1 MRVTV
6 DTLLRIRE
14 RFAATRAC
22 SLLCGVVVAAGA
34 APDEQPV
41 VLALLAGRDV
51 DAGRVQDHEAG
62 TGRAAL

>member
-6 DTLLRIRE
+6 DTLPNS
-14 RFAATRAC
+14 RAVRGNSC
-22 SLLCGVVVAAGA
+22 LLALCGVVVAAGA